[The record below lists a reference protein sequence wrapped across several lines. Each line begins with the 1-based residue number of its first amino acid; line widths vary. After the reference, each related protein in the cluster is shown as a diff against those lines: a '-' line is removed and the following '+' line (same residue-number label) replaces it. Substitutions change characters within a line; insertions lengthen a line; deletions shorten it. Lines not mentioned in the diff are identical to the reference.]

1 MIDFKALVLR
11 PVLDVFGGPASYTPP
26 GGGEAA
32 PLEKAVLDE
41 NHEFIEQDDVEF
53 STTSPAALVDL
64 ADFPEGVSPKKKGI
78 FSFGTRSFSVVA
90 VLPDG
95 QGGAVCQLHEV
106 TA

>member
-11 PVLDVFGGPASYTPP
+11 PVLDVFGGPAGYIPP

-64 ADFPEGVSPKKKGI
+64 ADFPEGVSPKKKGRI
-78 FSFGTRSFSVVA
+78 QFRDPFLFR
-90 VLPDG
+90 
-95 QGGAVCQLHEV
+95 GGGIAGRPGRGGVS
-106 TA
+106 AA